1 MNQPLM
7 YCPQCGTE
15 NRPNQKFCR
24 KCGLSLPAVRMAM
37 EGLVTKSLSTI
48 SKDMDRLA
56 GGSATLGIFALIA
69 LVTCF
74 FSEVTAAINLL
85 LGLLIGGPMIY
96 RGIKST
102 ARLLE
107 QLDPEK
113 TQLPPAA
120 SSQHSLPQPPAAE
133 LPAVSDTDE
142 LASPPVDPS
151 SITEHTTFKLKLP
164 R

>member
-1 MNQPLM
+1 MDQSLM

-24 KCGLSLPAVRMAM
+24 NCGLSLPAVRMAL
-37 EGLVTKSLSTI
+37 EGVVTESLSTI
-48 SKDMDRLA
+48 SKEMDRLA

-69 LVTCF
+69 LITCF

-96 RGIKST
+96 RGIKTT

-107 QLDPEK
+107 RMDPEK

-120 SSQHSLPQPPAAE
+120 SSHQSLPQPPAAE
-133 LPAVSDTDE
+133 LPAVADTDE
-142 LASPPVDPS
+142 IAPPPADRS
-151 SITEHTTFKLKLP
+151 SITEHTTLNLKLP